1 MSTVLEHS
9 ASAIAVLEYRGKR
22 EYPELKPKWIK
33 EKQLLGYYN
42 SMNRFYQE
50 SLDELTIPKQFNKE
64 KLHELL
70 MNTLKQTLNEDEEFR
85 NLIIKLSE
93 NYPRF
98 PLEPDRAGNYINLL
112 KKISRLVA
120 MVGQRINEEHAS
132 ESITSDIPYIVFS
145 NLILGN
151 YTISYFHDYKANAT
165 EQHFRRN
172 LLLIRGR
179 PNLRTKEFALKNYF
193 QMTKPTEEMFQKLLK
208 AQFKLWLLPAL
219 SNAKNLGDLVK
230 EPHTLIMEKIDQ
242 RQLTKLINEHAE
254 ILEQFRR
261 HLFQLE
267 PDLFKPLIEVDEPT
281 QTMWRDMVL
290 LRIAAE

>member
-1 MSTVLEHS
+1 MSAILEHS
-9 ASAIAVLEYRGKR
+9 ASAIAILEFKGKR
-22 EYPELKPKWIK
+22 EYPEIKPKWIK

-50 SLDELTIPKQFNKE
+50 SLDELTMPKQINKE

-70 MNTLKQTLNEDEEFR
+70 MNILKKSLNEDEEFR
-85 NLIIKLSE
+85 NLIIKLNE

-98 PLEPDRAGNYINLL
+98 PLEPERAGTYITLL

-120 MVGQRINEEHAS
+120 MVGSRINQEYAS
-132 ESITSDIPYIVFS
+132 ESILSDIPYIVFS

-179 PNLRTKEFALKNYF
+179 STLRTKEFALKNYF
-193 QMTKPTEEMFQKLLK
+193 QMMKPTEEMFQKLLK

-219 SNAKNLGDLVK
+219 SNAKTLEDLFK
-230 EPHTLIMEKIDQ
+230 EPNCLSLDKIDQ
-242 RQLTKLINEHAE
+242 KQLTKLINEHTE

-267 PDLFKPLIEVDEPT
+267 PDLFKPLIEIDEPT
-281 QTMWRDMVL
+281 QTMWRDMIL
-290 LRIAAE
+290 LRMTE